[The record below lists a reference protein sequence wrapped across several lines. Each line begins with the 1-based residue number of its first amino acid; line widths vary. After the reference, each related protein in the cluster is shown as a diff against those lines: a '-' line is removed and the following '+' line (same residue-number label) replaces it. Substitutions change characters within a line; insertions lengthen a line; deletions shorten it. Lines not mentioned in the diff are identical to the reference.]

1 MGYFKFKRHTV
12 LSQPIIFKISTDI
25 ENFKNVMPNYF
36 KSLEIIEKKDSQII
50 VLEKI
55 KFIGINLKIKT
66 KHEILKP
73 DIHKVYILSGPT
85 KGSEFIETY
94 IPSKNG
100 SDIIIE
106 IKLGFNGCM
115 KIFSFLEGYIAKKM
129 EMVMNEFIFS
139 AEKYYLQDMYSQ

>member
-1 MGYFKFKRHTV
+1 MSYLKFKRHSV

-25 ENFKNVMPNYF
+25 ENFKKVMPNYF
-36 KSLEIIEKKDSQII
+36 KSLEIIEKKDNQII

-55 KFIGINLKIKT
+55 KFFGINLKIKT

-73 DIHKVYILSGPT
+73 DIHKVHILSGPT

-94 IPSKNG
+94 VPSKNG

-106 IKLGFNGCM
+106 IKLVFNGYM
-115 KIFSFLEGYIAKKM
+115 KIFRFLEGYIAKKM
-129 EMVMNEFIFS
+129 ETVMNEFIFS
-139 AEKYYLQDMYSQ
+139 AEKYHLLDFYSQ

>member
-1 MGYFKFKRHTV
+1 MSYFKFKRHTL
-12 LSQPIIFKISTDI
+12 LSQPTIFRISTDI

-36 KSLEIIEKKDSQII
+36 KSLEIIEQKDNQII

-55 KFIGINLKIKT
+55 KFIGLHLKIKT

-73 DIHKVYILSGPT
+73 NIHKVCILSGPT

-94 IPSKNG
+94 VSSKSG

-106 IKLGFNGCM
+106 IKLAFNGYN
-115 KIFSFLEGYIAKKM
+115 KIFRFLEGFIAKKM

-139 AEKYYLQDMYSQ
+139 AEKYHLQDMYSQ